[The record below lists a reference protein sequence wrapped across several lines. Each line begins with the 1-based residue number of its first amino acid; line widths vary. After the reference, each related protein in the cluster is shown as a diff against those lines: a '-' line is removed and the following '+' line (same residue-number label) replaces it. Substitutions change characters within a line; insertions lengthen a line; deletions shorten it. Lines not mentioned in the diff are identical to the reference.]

1 MFSSKLETFALQAAY
16 AWVAGLF
23 SKWGAQVHVKKTRIF
38 SFESATVTSQAL
50 KCEVINFRPHVQAI
64 LFKI

>member
-16 AWVAGLF
+16 VWVAGLF

-38 SFESATVTSQAL
+38 DLNRQLWRHKHWNVKSLTFV
-50 KCEVINFRPHVQAI
+50 RM
-64 LFKI
+64 FKQFCSKF